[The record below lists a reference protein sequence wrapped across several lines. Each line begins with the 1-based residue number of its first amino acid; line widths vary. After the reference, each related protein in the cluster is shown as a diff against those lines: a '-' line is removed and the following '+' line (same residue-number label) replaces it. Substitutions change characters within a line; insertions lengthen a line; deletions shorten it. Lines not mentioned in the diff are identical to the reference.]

1 MKRIEIE
8 DFISIIILENN
19 NDGYIY
25 YVDKYNKKYFYK
37 LGNDRL
43 FTHQGTNTKYMLYFQ
58 KAETIDWFDIEKLEN
73 DVNSLYKQLTFSI
86 PRANHDE
93 TYFTITENF
102 KVIQVVEIDS
112 FRDDN
117 NYEKFNYFLSEEEA
131 QKVAKELHECLIKI
145 RKRIIC
151 EGE

>member
-1 MKRIEIE
+1 MNM
-8 DFISIIILENN
+8 FILQINTI
-19 NDGYIY
+19 
-25 YVDKYNKKYFYK
+25 KKYFYTTSTNK
-37 LGNDRL
+37 LLTYQKIDI
-43 FTHQGTNTKYMLYFQ
+43 YYDLYFQ
-58 KAETIDWFDIEKLEN
+58 KAETIHYFKIEDLEK
-73 DVNSLYKQLTFSI
+73 DVNSLHKQLTFSI
-86 PRANHDE
+86 LRAKHNE

-102 KVIQVVEIDS
+102 KVIPVVEIDS

-131 QKVAKELHECLIKI
+131 QKVAKELNECLIKI